1 MAWSTSGQSGFF
13 INTMIAALTAAP
25 QSGTPTALNINLS
38 SQQNLSLV
46 GGAAVNYTTAP
57 LQYGSAT
64 PAWVNTTEVT
74 GTGWATGGVLLS
86 TAFAGADVVPTSTV
100 TGSGPYVLTY
110 NWTHALS
117 VASTTLTGIYGC
129 IIYFPNVTVT
139 TGLVAKPELLALYF
153 GSTPYATVAGTFG
166 ITPSGTG
173 LAALTL
179 TA

>member
-1 MAWSTSGQSGFF
+1 MANWSSSGFY

-46 GGAAVNYTTAP
+46 NQTATQYTAP
-57 LQYGSAT
+57 VAYGASSPGWTNA
-64 PAWVNTTEVT
+64 NEVT
-74 GTGWATGGVLLS
+74 GVGWSTGGVLLS
-86 TAFAGADVVPTSTV
+86 TAAAGGNVTPTSTI

-110 NWTHALS
+110 SWTSGLS
-117 VASTTLTGIYGC
+117 VSTTTLTGIYGC

-153 GSTPYATVAGTFG
+153 GTGYNTVAGTFG
-166 ITPSGTG
+166 ITPSGSG